1 MSEVQLVHGTQAKLP
16 QAFQNCARNTTGID
30 RTDNTRA
37 VVCPTVV
44 CKTSCRCGA
53 DRHRLRLKP
62 NEDRRGPCL
71 LLFDK
76 GYLIRLEDRGS
87 LSRLRRPQSRQ
98 VYFPKMVACSNRS
111 VTLEPRSVIA

>member
-1 MSEVQLVHGTQAKLP
+1 
-16 QAFQNCARNTTGID
+16 
-30 RTDNTRA
+30 
-37 VVCPTVV
+37 VVGPTVV

-87 LSRLRRPQSRQ
+87 L
-98 VYFPKMVACSNRS
+98 FAAPKTA
-111 VTLEPRSVIA
+111 IASGLLP